1 MLDENTPV
9 PDHTAL
15 GAARESLRW
24 NGSLWDAIVTYHRV
38 ADEQAAKKSLEQVTF
53 EGMTANKGEVKL
65 SFGTSGPDG
74 ERVLQAMAEAM
85 SDTLD
90 GCSAENYCEIQ
101 AHHREKRKD
110 FLLTVQRLE
119 RPTPHDKRLEAEQ
132 ALTRATEQLSAQS
145 EILACVSDLRDKWA
159 ETVADTEDT
168 GALAAFVLERVVNTL
183 DLALSGEKVNND

>member
-1 MLDENTPV
+1 MLDENAPE

-15 GAARESLRW
+15 SEARESLRW
-24 NGSLWDAIVTYHRV
+24 NGSLWDAILTYHRV

-53 EGMTANKGEVKL
+53 EGMNAKNGEV
-65 SFGTSGPDG
+65 SMRFGTSGPDG

-101 AHHREKRKD
+101 AYHREKHKE

-132 ALTRATEQLSAQS
+132 ALTRATEQLAAQS
-145 EILACVSDLRDKWA
+145 EILARVADRRDGWA
-159 ETVADTEDT
+159 EIVANTEGT
-168 GALAAFVLERVVNTL
+168 GKVPQIELEHIVNTL
-183 DLALSGEKVNND
+183 DLAIKGEQ